1 MTRIHTNIADQS
13 PPILEGVHV
22 LGIVILP
29 IVEDQIGIIVD
40 LGVDGRGRIQGIPNE
55 LASALDLAQGNEN
68 IQKVSEN
75 QLLLTEGS
83 LVMGRKGIILGTGG
97 NLAADLVIEN
107 GNSETVEGIFP
118 RTNFGLAILFMY
130 VRKTNL
136 E

>member
-40 LGVDGRGRIQGIPNE
+40 LGVDGRGRIQGIPND

-107 GNSETVEGIFP
+107 GNSD
-118 RTNFGLAILFMY
+118 
-130 VRKTNL
+130 RKR
-136 E
+136 

>member
-40 LGVDGRGRIQGIPNE
+40 LGVDGRGRIQGIPND

-83 LVMGRKGIILGTGG
+83 LVMGRKGIILGKGG

>member
-40 LGVDGRGRIQGIPNE
+40 LGVDGRGRIQGIPND

>member
-40 LGVDGRGRIQGIPNE
+40 LGVDGRGRIQGIPND

-118 RTNFGLAILFMY
+118 RTYFGLAILFMY